1 VHKLYIVAIVSK
13 KKQKNY
19 LMNIGVF
26 QNNPLFYYMVKEGLG
41 GKIIALPLLQLITL
55 YRNEFHKE
63 ILGKYPLILT

>member
-1 VHKLYIVAIVSK
+1 
-13 KKQKNY
+13 
-19 LMNIGVF
+19 MNIGVFFF